1 MSEYNF
7 MAISDQMGCLH
18 QGKIKHRSLTWYTA
32 HSLCPLS
39 QRWGCIEVSGDC
51 WSGAPGKKSS
61 FKTSRIINVFG
72 ISRWEFGQC
81 HYILKFYNQDNINE
95 WWAMVHGSSMA
106 KQLPSI
112 LCQYQLNGD
121 NNEPIYRGRCNR
133 YNKKQVILRNWDT
146 FAEGAAIRW
155 AGRQAIFLQG
165 NLWLV
170 TIHWLT
176 GCW

>member
-1 MSEYNF
+1 MIYLTAHTFKCVCHCRGVMFRVLGMYNF
-7 MAISDQMGCLH
+7 GSRQ
-18 QGKIKHRSLTWYTA
+18 
-32 HSLCPLS
+32 
-39 QRWGCIEVSGDC
+39 
-51 WSGAPGKKSS
+51 KKY
-61 FKTSRIINVFG
+61 FQKTSKIINVLE
-72 ISRWEFGQC
+72 IS

-106 KQLPSI
+106 KQLPFI

-155 AGRQAIFLQG
+155 ARRQAIFLQG

-170 TIHWLT
+170 TTHWSTGASVIFLRLILT
-176 GCW
+176 FKQGNVYLIYFRLIS

>member
-1 MSEYNF
+1 MPKSF
-7 MAISDQMGCLH
+7 VLFSIATFATFTTQPFWLWSMIGSRVKISHCIQPSNLYCALGIWTITLPSTIFWVNILQLYDQ
-18 QGKIKHRSLTWYTA
+18 
-32 HSLCPLS
+32 
-39 QRWGCIEVSGDC
+39 
-51 WSGAPGKKSS
+51 
-61 FKTSRIINVFG
+61 N
-72 ISRWEFGQC
+72 
-81 HYILKFYNQDNINE
+81 NINE

-106 KQLPSI
+106 KRLPFI

-170 TIHWLT
+170 TTHWST
-176 GCW
+176 GCWWFVTLGNL

>member
-1 MSEYNF
+1 MKPQLEF
-7 MAISDQMGCLH
+7 ETQKWLLRL
-18 QGKIKHRSLTWYTA
+18 KLRSREIA
-32 HSLCPLS
+32 
-39 QRWGCIEVSGDC
+39 EV
-51 WSGAPGKKSS
+51 ALQAKKVLKNSS
-61 FKTSRIINVFG
+61 RF
-72 ISRWEFGQC
+72 WESVGENFGQY

-106 KQLPSI
+106 KQLPFI

-170 TIHWLT
+170 TTHWSTGASVIFLRFILNFKLT
-176 GCW
+176 ALLAGASSAFKNQY